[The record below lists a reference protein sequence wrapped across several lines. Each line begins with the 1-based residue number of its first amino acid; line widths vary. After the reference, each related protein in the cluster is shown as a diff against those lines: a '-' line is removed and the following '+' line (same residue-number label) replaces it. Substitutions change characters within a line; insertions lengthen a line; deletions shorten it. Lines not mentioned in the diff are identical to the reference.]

1 MKLLVTIVGT
11 RPQLVK
17 VASVSKEIRKYH
29 KEILVNTGQ
38 HYDYGLN
45 KIFFEHLNIPE
56 PDYNLNVGSGS
67 HSEQTGKMIIGL
79 GEVLLKEKPD
89 FVTIFVD
96 TNTTLAAAITAA
108 KLNIPLGHIEA
119 GVRNFNMCIPEE
131 VNRVVADQLSTL
143 LFAPTETAVDNLVAD
158 NMFSKTYFTGDVMYD
173 TFLQNI
179 EAAEHS
185 CVLEDLNLEKR
196 SYILSTIHRP
206 NNTEGKRLFQIIE
219 ALNKQKTVLALHPRT
234 KLDKKWEN
242 IMVTKPQGYLDF
254 LKLMKYAKKV
264 VTDSGGVQK
273 EAYWLGVPCI
283 TVYDSTP
290 WPETIGWNTL
300 AEPEDICRLIDAP
313 APANSRILHWGNGD
327 ASQQIVDIINKSL

>member
-1 MKLLVTIVGT
+1 MKLLTIVGT

-17 VASVSKEIRKYH
+17 VAPVSKEIRKHH

-45 KIFFEHLNIPE
+45 EVFFEHLNIPE
-56 PDYNLNVGSGS
+56 PDYNLNVRSGS
-67 HSEQTGKMIIGL
+67 HSEQTGLMIIGL
-79 GEVLLKEKPD
+79 GEVLSKEKPD
-89 FVTIFVD
+89 FVTIFGD
-96 TNTTLAAAITAA
+96 TNTTLAAAIATA
-108 KLNIPLGHIEA
+108 KLNIPLGHVEA
-119 GVRNFNMCIPEE
+119 GVRNFNMRIPEE

-143 LFAPTETAVDNLVAD
+143 LFAPTQTAVDNLTAD
-158 NMFSKTYFTGDVMYD
+158 NMSSKTHFTGDVMYD
-173 TFLQNI
+173 VFLQNI

-185 CVLEDLNLEKR
+185 SILEDLDLKKG

-206 NNTEGKRLFQIIE
+206 NNTEGYRLFQIIE

-234 KLDKKWEN
+234 KLEKKWEN

-254 LKLMKYAKKV
+254 LKLMKYAKKI

-273 EAYWLGVPCI
+273 EAYWQGVPCI

-290 WPETIGWNTL
+290 WPETLGGWNTL
-300 AEPEDICRLIDAP
+300 AEPEDICRLINEP
-313 APANSRILHWGNGD
+313 APANSRTPYWGNGD
-327 ASQQIVDIINKSL
+327 ASQKIVNVINKL